1 MNTQQDFYS
10 TALAG
15 HIPHHQT
22 GRRSMSASRI
32 MAAPYGSEELPGF
45 VLAAGS
51 VSEIDPGPFHP
62 GQLHP
67 SEQTQA
73 ELVSR
78 LCSMNMELTAYVD
91 SLPKGA
97 RWTYNQLAT
106 IARLW
111 DLLELEHSYCDAAT
125 VNLLRVVHD
134 IDPGP
139 TSGDVVG
146 RYAEFSLKP
155 HGFGMI

>member
-1 MNTQQDFYS
+1 MNTQQSFYS
-10 TALAG
+10 TALGG
-15 HIPHHQT
+15 HIPHHKT

-32 MAAPYGSEELPGF
+32 MAAPYGSEEVPGF
-45 VLAAGS
+45 VLDAGS

-67 SEQTQA
+67 CDQTQA

-78 LCSMNMELTAYVD
+78 LVSMDMELTAYVG

-97 RWTYNQLAT
+97 RWTYNQLMT

-111 DLLELEHSYCDAAT
+111 DLMELEHSLCNPAT

-134 IDPGP
+134 VDPGP

-146 RYAEFSLKP
+146 QYAEFSLKP
-155 HGFGMI
+155 PGFCMI

>member
-1 MNTQQDFYS
+1 MNNQLEFYK
-10 TALAG
+10 TALAP
-15 HIPHHQT
+15 HIPHHKT

-32 MAAPYGSEELPGF
+32 MAAPYGSEEVPGF
-45 VLAAGS
+45 VLDAGS

-67 SEQTQA
+67 CDQTQA

-78 LCSMNMELTAYVD
+78 LSSMNAELTAYVD
-91 SLPKGA
+91 SLPKGE

-111 DLLELEHSYCDAAT
+111 DLMELEHSLCDAPT
-125 VNLLRVVHD
+125 VELLRVVHD
-134 IDPGP
+134 VDPGP

-155 HGFGMI
+155 PGHCMI